1 MKSLVGDDYFSDPEN
16 ALKNALEFE
25 KSMTSK
31 IWNYLSTLTLKDM
44 PENYHIDFR
53 NEFNNRVKLR
63 NMRIK
68 NKMFKFNKASIQV
81 AVMESMLV
89 NEIFTMLKECDL
101 NIDDTIL
108 KDWIKEFEKETD
120 DYQEIVDK
128 VMSRYYL

>member
-1 MKSLVGDDYFSDPEN
+1 M
-16 ALKNALEFE
+16 
-25 KSMTSK
+25 MTPN
-31 IWNYLSTLTLKDM
+31 IWKYLSTLKHKDM
-44 PENYHIDFR
+44 PENYHIEFR
-53 NEFNNRVKLR
+53 EEFNNRVKLR

-120 DYQEIVDK
+120 DYQTIVDK
-128 VMSRYYL
+128 VMVRYYK